1 MTVLCQKLSIWG
13 FILWKNLLDALIVCI
28 LIVPNCPLEE
38 ALQDADVCESHIEE
52 CLKDKRS
59 AFPHRR
65 EMGFTLVHGVD
76 LQTIGESYRETDKQL
91 SLKQRPKTSQQLE
104 LSTD

>member
-1 MTVLCQKLSIWG
+1 MTVLCKKPSIWG
-13 FILWKNLLDALIVCI
+13 FILCKNLLDALIV
-28 LIVPNCPLEE
+28 CPLEE

-52 CLKDKRS
+52 CLKDKSS

-76 LQTIGESYRETDKQL
+76 LQ
-91 SLKQRPKTSQQLE
+91 P
-104 LSTD
+104 